1 MPWDRSERP
10 SGCRVRRPTP
20 PPQGAWSPAVCWT
33 VCLWH
38 SRERKRATRRL
49 RTTGWGVI
57 GLPHRTHQLHEDRA
71 SPPILENGYGT
82 RHTSNVFE
90 SEVGRRSVRLQAVHD
105 QEPDYWTIGLE
116 SVLNDRTC
124 RWSANVQQHR
134 VDGNE
139 IFSIPI
145 RISST
150 SDVKDEI
157 LQRISEIRMQ
167 TLNPKP
173 ANHPER
179 WRMARHPPGRCPW
192 IGPS

>member
-1 MPWDRSERP
+1 M
-10 SGCRVRRPTP
+10 
-20 PPQGAWSPAVCWT
+20 
-33 VCLWH
+33 CLWH
-38 SRERKRATRRL
+38 SRERKRGTRRL

-116 SVLNDRTC
+116 PVLNDRTR

-167 TLNPKP
+167 ITQNVDEWLVIHQGAVPGSDHHSEQLGHQHTISAYGGWHPKLVEP
-173 ANHPER
+173 HPGQGGIY
-179 WRMARHPPGRCPW
+179 H
-192 IGPS
+192 